1 MRWSESSLGI
11 ETLLTVVIA
20 LTSNMTV
27 TQNICRSRWRTASR
41 RPEWT
46 LLTALHK
53 ALTYLSVGWSE
64 GWGPCQRTTKSGGFD
79 EKRVGWDASGDVWE
93 TCWKLKWL
101 QAVIPPPQKNT
112 QLTVSISEAKC
123 LKKKS
128 LLYLK
133 VIGEYFKNKYFI
145 GLLKMPYYFYKHLK
159 CSTFWSYTLKQ
170 VLTQG

>member
-1 MRWSESSLGI
+1 MLWHNKICNRARKCKGFVKIFPSAFGQMRWSESSLGI
-11 ETLLTVVIA
+11 ETLLTFVIV

-79 EKRVGWDASGDVWE
+79 EKTVGWDCSGDVWE

-101 QAVIPPPQKNT
+101 QAAIPPPKKNT

-123 LKKKS
+123 LKKI
-128 LLYLK
+128 LAL
-133 VIGEYFKNKYFI
+133 FKGNWGI
-145 GLLKMPYYFYKHLK
+145 L
-159 CSTFWSYTLKQ
+159 
-170 VLTQG
+170 

>member
-1 MRWSESSLGI
+1 MLWHNKICSRARKCKGFVKIFPSAFGQMRWSESSLGI
-11 ETLLTVVIA
+11 ETLLTFVIV

-79 EKRVGWDASGDVWE
+79 EKRVGWDCSGDVWE

-101 QAVIPPPQKNT
+101 QAVIPPPKIHNW
-112 QLTVSISEAKC
+112 
-123 LKKKS
+123 
-128 LLYLK
+128 LLASVRLN
-133 VIGEYFKNKYFI
+133 V
-145 GLLKMPYYFYKHLK
+145 
-159 CSTFWSYTLKQ
+159 
-170 VLTQG
+170 